1 MVGNSR
7 PKPHD
12 HATSMENTLELST
25 TLVHSYQQQPQQQQL
40 VLQAI
45 SEDFIFEMFA
55 ILIFSRSFSICIL
68 KQSALSWKLL

>member
-7 PKPHD
+7 PKPHG
-12 HATSMENTLELST
+12 HATSMENSLELST

>member
-12 HATSMENTLELST
+12 HATSMENSLELST

-40 VLQAI
+40 DLQAI